1 MILIDSY
8 PYDLMV
14 SGELKFTAE
23 ITDDPVESGGSI
35 SDNVRPLP
43 VTFTLEAI
51 VSDSPIGDVANHESR
66 RVDEVSEAVFGSDMT
81 PLPSA
86 DAYDRL
92 LEIHTTS
99 KLVTIEIPVASR
111 SGKPGKRT
119 FLNMAL
125 EDLSVPMDA
134 ENSGGLSFSATW
146 KQVKLVDNK
155 KITVRVTAPAARPRA
170 QAKAAVGQAYRV
182 DQRVLW
188 VQGHPAGAPVN
199 DKSPWCV
206 VEVTWSDGK
215 GGPGAKATYRF
226 SGEASPDIQDD
237 CEAGVELL
245 SFERTD
251 FFLDLGR
258 AQAAKTQAQI
268 TERRKAFLETPPPNL
283 AGAQGNLPPGVDLS
297 RFGKPTTTPTV
308 R

>member
-1 MILIDSY
+1 MILIDSW

-14 SGELKFTAE
+14 SGELKFASE

-43 VTFTLEAI
+43 VAFSLEAI
-51 VSDSPIGDVANHESR
+51 VSDSPIGDIANHESR
-66 RVDEVSEAVFGSDMT
+66 RVDDVSEAVFGSDMV

-86 DAYDRL
+86 EAYERL
-92 LEIHTTS
+92 LEIRKTS

-111 SGKPGKRT
+111 SNKPGKLT
-119 FLNMAL
+119 FDNMAL
-125 EDLSVPMDA
+125 EELSVPMSADTA
-134 ENSGGLSFSATW
+134 GGLTFSASW
-146 KQVKLVDNK
+146 KQVTLIENK
-155 KITVRVTAPAARPRA
+155 RVTVRVAAPAARPRA
-170 QAKAAVGQAYRV
+170 AAKVAVGQGYRV

-188 VQGHPAGAPVN
+188 VRGQPAGAPVT

-251 FFLDLGR
+251 FFIDLGR

-268 TERRKAFLETPPPNL
+268 TERRKLLETPKPDL
-283 AGAQGNLPPGVDLS
+283 ATAQKNLPPGVDLS
-297 RFGKPTTTPTV
+297 RFQKPATTIPTV
-308 R
+308 K